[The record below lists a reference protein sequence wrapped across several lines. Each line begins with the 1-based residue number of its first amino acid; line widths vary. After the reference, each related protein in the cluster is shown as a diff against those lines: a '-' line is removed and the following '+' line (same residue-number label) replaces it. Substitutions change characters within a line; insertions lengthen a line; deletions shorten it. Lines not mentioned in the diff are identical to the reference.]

1 MIASSRRTFGDA
13 TTLDRRVAQVR
24 VVDPHHPLYGKCF
37 PVSDRRSG
45 RGPRLIVIRLPDGRE
60 RGISR
65 SATAPTS
72 ASDDL
77 AAAAP
82 SRQVHIS
89 VRTLLPLANHVRA
102 VLASRHADLEGG
114 GGRDLDQM
122 AAKRGRRCCH
132 ACGRSSQS
140 RHSVSW
146 RSGWDSSCN
155 ACGRGPS
162 AQRRVIVLSMTLS
175 TDERITN
182 AHRAKLAYVY
192 VRQSSPGQV
201 RHHQESTE
209 LQYRLVERA
218 TLFGWPRER
227 VHVID
232 DDLGKSGTSSRDRH
246 GFQTLIA
253 EVGLG
258 KAGLVMSLDAS
269 RLARNNRDWHQL
281 LELCSLFGVLI
292 ADGERLYDPAA
303 YHDRLL
309 LGLSGIMSEAELHQ
323 IKIRLHQG
331 ERQKAA
337 RGELRLP
344 LPAGL
349 IHNRDG
355 SVTFNPDEEVQERL
369 RLVFA
374 KFRELRS
381 AKAVMRYLRR
391 GNLLLPVRPLH
402 GPAPHD
408 VVWRVADS
416 ARVIQILKNPA
427 YAGAYVYGRRRP
439 DPLRRQPGSERIGTV
454 AVAPEDWSICLKDA
468 HPAYVD
474 WDEFM
479 ANRRQL
485 VDNLNRYDTGRPG
498 VPRKGNALLQG
509 IVSCGRCARRM
520 CLRYSGPNGD
530 YPVYVCVADHSS
542 EGRPKCQE
550 VRALAVDAE
559 VERLILEALTPDR
572 IALAVAALGEI
583 EAETRAMERQ
593 WTLKRER
600 ARYDAERARRQYD
613 AVEPE
618 NRLVARSLERVWE
631 ERLRRVD
638 QIEQE
643 YNAWRREQAVSISE
657 SDRQEILAL
666 GEDLP
671 RLWDATTTTISGP
684 QADRST
690 GDQGGHA
697 GSETSA
703 RLRLDQDYLADW
715 FDKRALVA
723 ATCAELC
730 AARRSGPSAP
740 AHHRAERP
748 AEDGWRDRPHP

>member
-1 MIASSRRTFGDA
+1 M
-13 TTLDRRVAQVR
+13 
-24 VVDPHHPLYGKCF
+24 
-37 PVSDRRSG
+37 
-45 RGPRLIVIRLPDGRE
+45 
-60 RGISR
+60 
-65 SATAPTS
+65 
-72 ASDDL
+72 
-77 AAAAP
+77 
-82 SRQVHIS
+82 
-89 VRTLLPLANHVRA
+89 
-102 VLASRHADLEGG
+102 
-114 GGRDLDQM
+114 
-122 AAKRGRRCCH
+122 
-132 ACGRSSQS
+132 
-140 RHSVSW
+140 
-146 RSGWDSSCN
+146 
-155 ACGRGPS
+155 
-162 AQRRVIVLSMTLS
+162 LSTTLS
-175 TDERITN
+175 TDERITT

-218 TLFGWPRER
+218 AVFGWPRER

-232 DDLGKSGTSSRDRH
+232 DDLGKSGTSSKDRY

-309 LGLSGIMSEAELHQ
+309 LGLSGIMSEVELHQ

-349 IHNRDG
+349 IHTRDG

-408 VVWRVADS
+408 VVWRPADS
-416 ARVIQILKNPA
+416 ARVINILKNPA

-439 DPLRRQPGSERIGTV
+439 DPLRRQPGSDRIGTA

-468 HPAYVD
+468 HPAYLD

-485 VDNLNRYDTGRPG
+485 ADNVGRYDAGRPG
-498 VPRKGNALLQG
+498 APRKGNALLQG

-520 CLRYSGPNGD
+520 CLRYSGPHGD
-530 YPVYVCVADHSS
+530 YPVYVCVADSS
-542 EGRPKCQE
+542 AEGRPRCQE

-559 VERLILEALTPDR
+559 VERLILTALTPDR
-572 IALAVAALGEI
+572 IVLAIAALGEI
-583 EAETRAMERQ
+583 EEETRTMERQ
-593 WTLKRER
+593 WSLKRER

-638 QIEQE
+638 RVEQE
-643 YNAWRREQAVSISE
+643 YDAWRREQSVSISDN
-657 SDRQEILAL
+657 DRAEILAL
-666 GEDLP
+666 GEELP
-671 RLWDATTTTISGP
+671 RLWRAATT
-684 QADRST
+684 RST
-690 GDQGGHA
+690 DRKQIVRLVIKDVALDQKRRRGYVWIKVIWQTGAASEHWLQRCVQGYEQHA
-697 GSETSA
+697 DQD
-703 RLRLDQDYLADW
+703 RLRQCITELNRQQKMDGE
-715 FDKRALVA
+715 VA
-723 ATCAELC
+723 AILNKEALRTAHGAPFSGGMVHVLRKRWRIQSVKINGT
-730 AARRSGPSAP
+730 AANPQQWPDGSYSVQGAAAAIGITPQVIFDWLRKGWLTGTQLAKGMPWQISLSPNQAAVLRARVRRTNRSKREAS
-740 AHHRAERP
+740 
-748 AEDGWRDRPHP
+748 

>member
-1 MIASSRRTFGDA
+1 M
-13 TTLDRRVAQVR
+13 
-24 VVDPHHPLYGKCF
+24 
-37 PVSDRRSG
+37 
-45 RGPRLIVIRLPDGRE
+45 
-60 RGISR
+60 
-65 SATAPTS
+65 
-72 ASDDL
+72 
-77 AAAAP
+77 
-82 SRQVHIS
+82 
-89 VRTLLPLANHVRA
+89 
-102 VLASRHADLEGG
+102 
-114 GGRDLDQM
+114 
-122 AAKRGRRCCH
+122 
-132 ACGRSSQS
+132 
-140 RHSVSW
+140 
-146 RSGWDSSCN
+146 
-155 ACGRGPS
+155 
-162 AQRRVIVLSMTLS
+162 LSTTLS
-175 TDERITN
+175 TDERITT

-218 TLFGWPRER
+218 VLFGWPRER

-232 DDLGKSGTSSRDRH
+232 DDLGKSGASSRDRH
-246 GFQTLIA
+246 GFQMLIA

-292 ADGERLYDPAA
+292 ADGERLYDPGA

-369 RLVFA
+369 RLVFV

-391 GNLLLPVRPLH
+391 GGLLLPVRPLH

-408 VVWRVADS
+408 VVWRAADS
-416 ARVIQILKNPA
+416 ARVIHILKNPA

-468 HPAYVD
+468 HPAYLD

-485 VDNLNRYDTGRPG
+485 ADNVARYDAGRPG
-498 VPRKGNALLQG
+498 APRKGNGLLQG

-520 CLRYSGPNGD
+520 CLRYSGPHGD

-542 EGRPKCQE
+542 EGRPRCQE

-559 VERLILEALTPDR
+559 VERLILAALTPDR
-572 IALAVAALGEI
+572 IVLAIAAAGEI
-583 EAETRAMERQ
+583 EEETRAMERQ
-593 WTLKRER
+593 WSLKRER

-631 ERLRRVD
+631 ERLRRMD
-638 QIEQE
+638 QIEHE
-643 YNAWRREQAVSISE
+643 YNAWRREQVISVSDA
-657 SDRQEILAL
+657 DRQEILAL

-671 RLWDATTTTISGP
+671 GLWHAVTTRS
-684 QADRST
+684 ADRKQIVRLVIKELILDQKRRPGYVWIKVIWQT
-690 GDQGGHA
+690 GAASEHWLQRCVQSYAQHADQD
-697 GSETSA
+697 
-703 RLRLDQDYLADW
+703 RLRQ
-715 FDKRALVA
+715 RI
-723 ATCAELC
+723 AELNGLQKIDGEI
-730 AARRSGPSAP
+730 AAILNQEALRTAHGPPFSGKMIHCLRKRWQIPTVKINGTAANPPRWPDGSYSVQGAAIAIGITPQVIFDWLRRGWLTGRQVAKGMPWQIALSPEQAVEL
-740 AHHRAERP
+740 RAKVRRTTRFKRE
-748 AEDGWRDRPHP
+748 AS

>member
-1 MIASSRRTFGDA
+1 
-13 TTLDRRVAQVR
+13 
-24 VVDPHHPLYGKCF
+24 
-37 PVSDRRSG
+37 
-45 RGPRLIVIRLPDGRE
+45 
-60 RGISR
+60 
-65 SATAPTS
+65 
-72 ASDDL
+72 
-77 AAAAP
+77 
-82 SRQVHIS
+82 
-89 VRTLLPLANHVRA
+89 
-102 VLASRHADLEGG
+102 
-114 GGRDLDQM
+114 
-122 AAKRGRRCCH
+122 
-132 ACGRSSQS
+132 
-140 RHSVSW
+140 
-146 RSGWDSSCN
+146 
-155 ACGRGPS
+155 
-162 AQRRVIVLSMTLS
+162 VLSSTLS
-175 TDERITN
+175 IDERITT

-201 RHHQESTE
+201 RHHQESTA

-218 TLFGWPRER
+218 ALFGWPRER
-227 VHVID
+227 VRVID
-232 DDLGKSGTSSRDRH
+232 DDLGKSGTSSRDRQ

-408 VVWRVADS
+408 VVWKPANS

-439 DPLRRQPGSERIGTV
+439 DPLRRQPGSERIGSV
-454 AVAPEDWSICLKDA
+454 AVAPEEWSICLKDA
-468 HPAYVD
+468 HPAYLD

-485 VDNLNRYDTGRPG
+485 ANNVARYDVGRPG
-498 VPRKGNALLQG
+498 APRKGEALLQG

-530 YPVYVCVADHSS
+530 YPVYVCVADRNA
-542 EGRPKCQE
+542 EGRPRCQE

-559 VERLILEALTPDR
+559 VERLILAALTPDR
-572 IALAVAALGEI
+572 IAVAVAAMGEI
-583 EAETRAMERQ
+583 EQETRAMERQ
-593 WTLKRER
+593 WSLKRER

-618 NRLVARSLERVWE
+618 NRLVARSLEHLWE
-631 ERLRRVD
+631 ERLRRAD
-638 QIEQE
+638 QLEQE
-643 YNAWRREQAVSISE
+643 YAAWRREQAVSISD
-657 SDRQEILAL
+657 SDRQVILSL

-671 RLWDATTTTISGP
+671 RLWHAATTKS
-684 QADRST
+684 ADRKQIVRLVIKEVALDQKRQHGYVWIKIVWQT
-690 GDQGGHA
+690 GAASEHWLQRSVQSYAQHADQG
-697 GSETSA
+697 
-703 RLRLDQDYLADW
+703 RLRQRIVELNGQQKMDAEIADILNKEALRTAHGPPFSGKMVHLLRKRWKISTVKINGATANASSWPDGSYSVQDAAAVIGITSQTVFDWLRKGLLTGKQLAKGMPW
-715 FDKRALVA
+715 QISLSPEQAVALRARVRR
-723 ATCAELC
+723 TTRF
-730 AARRSGPSAP
+730 AREAS
-740 AHHRAERP
+740 
-748 AEDGWRDRPHP
+748 

>member
-1 MIASSRRTFGDA
+1 M
-13 TTLDRRVAQVR
+13 
-24 VVDPHHPLYGKCF
+24 
-37 PVSDRRSG
+37 
-45 RGPRLIVIRLPDGRE
+45 
-60 RGISR
+60 
-65 SATAPTS
+65 
-72 ASDDL
+72 
-77 AAAAP
+77 
-82 SRQVHIS
+82 
-89 VRTLLPLANHVRA
+89 
-102 VLASRHADLEGG
+102 
-114 GGRDLDQM
+114 
-122 AAKRGRRCCH
+122 
-132 ACGRSSQS
+132 
-140 RHSVSW
+140 
-146 RSGWDSSCN
+146 
-155 ACGRGPS
+155 
-162 AQRRVIVLSMTLS
+162 LSTTLS
-175 TDERITN
+175 TDERITT

-218 TLFGWPRER
+218 AVFGWPRER

-232 DDLGKSGTSSRDRH
+232 DDLGKSGTSSRDRY

-349 IHNRDG
+349 IHTRDG

-408 VVWRVADS
+408 VVWRPADS
-416 ARVIQILKNPA
+416 ARVINILKNPA
-427 YAGAYVYGRRRP
+427 YAGAYVYGRRRQ
-439 DPLRRQPGSERIGTV
+439 DPLRRQPGSDRIGTA
-454 AVAPEDWSICLKDA
+454 AVAPEDWSICLRDA
-468 HPAYVD
+468 HPAYLD
-474 WDEFM
+474 WNEFM

-485 VDNLNRYDTGRPG
+485 ADNVGRYDASRPG
-498 VPRKGNALLQG
+498 APRKGNALLQG

-520 CLRYSGPNGD
+520 CLRYSGPHGD
-530 YPVYVCVADHSS
+530 YPVYVCAADSS
-542 EGRPKCQE
+542 AEGRPRCQE

-559 VERLILEALTPDR
+559 VERLILTALTPDR
-572 IALAVAALGEI
+572 IVLAIAALGEI
-583 EAETRAMERQ
+583 EEETRAMERQ
-593 WTLKRER
+593 WSLKRER
-600 ARYDAERARRQYD
+600 ARYDVERARRQYD

-638 QIEQE
+638 QVEQE
-643 YNAWRREQAVSISE
+643 YDAWRREQSVSISDN
-657 SDRQEILAL
+657 DRAEILAL
-666 GEDLP
+666 GEELP
-671 RLWDATTTTISGP
+671 RLWRAATTRS
-684 QADRST
+684 ADRK
-690 GDQGGHA
+690 QIV
-697 GSETSA
+697 
-703 RLRLDQDYLADW
+703 RLVIKDVALDQ
-715 FDKRALVA
+715 K
-723 ATCAELC
+723 
-730 AARRSGPSAP
+730 RRSGYVWIKVIWQTGAASEHWLQRCVQGYEQHADQDRLRQCITELNRQRKMDGEIAAILNKEALRTAHGAP
-740 AHHRAERP
+740 FFGGMVHVLRKRWRIQSVKINGTAANPQQWPDGSYSVQGAATAIGITPQVIFDWLRKGWLTGTQLAKGMPWQISLSPDQAAVLRARVRRTNRSKRE
-748 AEDGWRDRPHP
+748 AS

>member
-1 MIASSRRTFGDA
+1 MLSS
-13 TTLDRRVAQVR
+13 
-24 VVDPHHPLYGKCF
+24 
-37 PVSDRRSG
+37 
-45 RGPRLIVIRLPDGRE
+45 
-60 RGISR
+60 
-65 SATAPTS
+65 
-72 ASDDL
+72 
-77 AAAAP
+77 
-82 SRQVHIS
+82 
-89 VRTLLPLANHVRA
+89 
-102 VLASRHADLEGG
+102 
-114 GGRDLDQM
+114 
-122 AAKRGRRCCH
+122 
-132 ACGRSSQS
+132 
-140 RHSVSW
+140 
-146 RSGWDSSCN
+146 
-155 ACGRGPS
+155 
-162 AQRRVIVLSMTLS
+162 TLS
-175 TDERITN
+175 IDERITT

-201 RHHQESTE
+201 RHHQESTA

-218 TLFGWPRER
+218 ALFGWPQER

-381 AKAVMRYLRR
+381 AKAVMRYLRH

-408 VVWRVADS
+408 VVWRPADS

-439 DPLRRQPGSERIGTV
+439 DPLRRQPGSERIGSV
-454 AVAPEDWSICLKDA
+454 AVAPEEWSICLKDA
-468 HPAYVD
+468 HPAYLD

-485 VDNLNRYDTGRPG
+485 ADNVARYDVGRPG
-498 VPRKGNALLQG
+498 APRKGEALLQG

-530 YPVYVCVADHSS
+530 YPVYVCVADRNA
-542 EGRPKCQE
+542 EGRPRCQE

-559 VERLILEALTPDR
+559 VERLILAALTPDR
-572 IALAVAALGEI
+572 IAVAVAAMGEI
-583 EAETRAMERQ
+583 EQETRAMERQ
-593 WTLKRER
+593 WSLKRER

-618 NRLVARSLERVWE
+618 NRLVARSLEHLWE
-631 ERLRRVD
+631 ERLRRAD
-638 QIEQE
+638 QLEQE
-643 YNAWRREQAVSISE
+643 YAAWRREQVVSISD
-657 SDRQEILAL
+657 SDRQAILSL

-671 RLWDATTTTISGP
+671 RLWRASTTKS
-684 QADRST
+684 ADRKQIVRLVIKEVALDQKRRRGYVWIKIVWQT
-690 GDQGGHA
+690 GAASEHWLQRSVQSYAQHADQG
-697 GSETSA
+697 
-703 RLRLDQDYLADW
+703 RLRQRIVELNGQQKMDAEIADILNKEALRTAHGPPFSGKMIHLLRKRWKISTVKINGAAANPLSWPDGSYSVRGAAAVIGITSQTVFDWLRKGLLTGKQLAKGMPW
-715 FDKRALVA
+715 QISLSPEQAVALKARARH
-723 ATCAELC
+723 TTRF
-730 AARRSGPSAP
+730 AREAS
-740 AHHRAERP
+740 
-748 AEDGWRDRPHP
+748 